1 MKRGE
6 IYYANLNPSVGSEMS
21 KNRPVMIVSNDIN
34 NRAASTITILP
45 ITSNVSR
52 IYPLYV
58 FLSTSDS
65 GLPKPSKVQAQQIR
79 TISKQRING
88 GVVGLLNETLMQ
100 SVDAAITLHL
110 GLNNN
115 R

>member
-1 MKRGE
+1 
-6 IYYANLNPSVGSEMS
+6 
-21 KNRPVMIVSNDIN
+21 
-34 NRAASTITILP
+34 
-45 ITSNVSR
+45 
-52 IYPLYV
+52 
-58 FLSTSDS
+58 
-65 GLPKPSKVQAQQIR
+65 VQAQQIR

>member
-1 MKRGE
+1 
-6 IYYANLNPSVGSEMS
+6 
-21 KNRPVMIVSNDIN
+21 
-34 NRAASTITILP
+34 
-45 ITSNVSR
+45 
-52 IYPLYV
+52 
-58 FLSTSDS
+58 
-65 GLPKPSKVQAQQIR
+65 VQAQQIR

-88 GVVGLLNETLMQ
+88 GVVGLLNEKLMQ